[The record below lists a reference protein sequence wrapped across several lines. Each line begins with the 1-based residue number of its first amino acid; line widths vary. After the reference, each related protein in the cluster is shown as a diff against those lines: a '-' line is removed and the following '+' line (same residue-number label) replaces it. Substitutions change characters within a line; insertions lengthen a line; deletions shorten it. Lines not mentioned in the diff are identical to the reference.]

1 VYVPKLPIVFDSDGK
16 LLIFEASHHLKRMP
30 RYQGPSYIFSMA
42 SAMIMMDAF
51 VTIHYIK
58 GMIFSVPFLT
68 FLVISSYM
76 SQQTSVIVSK
86 IELLQDK

>member
-1 VYVPKLPIVFDSDGK
+1 
-16 LLIFEASHHLKRMP
+16 
-30 RYQGPSYIFSMA
+30 MA

-51 VTIHYIK
+51 VTMHYIK

-76 SQQTSVIVSK
+76 SEQTSVIVSK